1 MCGTGQGK
9 GEIPETA
16 VSDHGRCRVYGKEI
30 RHQKG
35 DERVKE
41 LFSRYR
47 RNRRELDLIADQ
59 IDRLN
64 ERLEDVPEVAGKVIK
79 SSKDFPYIEEHMTV
93 RMKEPKEATLIKD
106 KLRKKEK
113 RQAQLSQEI
122 TKVENFIDSLPE
134 GIEKQIMEMVYL
146 EGMSQTD
153 AAEMLGYTQ
162 SMVSKIIKRAIKDS

>member
-1 MCGTGQGK
+1 ML
-9 GEIPETA
+9 I
-16 VSDHGRCRVYGKEI
+16 SI
-30 RHQKG
+30 SRHKQNK
-35 DERVKE
+35 
-41 LFSRYR
+41 
-47 RNRRELDLIADQ
+47 RELEIIGRQLN
-59 IDRLN
+59 RLYAQ
-64 ERLEDVPEVAGKVIK
+64 LEDVPEVAGKVTK

-146 EGMSQTD
+146 EGMNQSEVAD
-153 AAEMLGYTQ
+153 MLGYTKGRISQ
-162 SMVSKIIKRAIKDS
+162 IISRITKD

>member
-1 MCGTGQGK
+1 ML
-9 GEIPETA
+9 I
-16 VSDHGRCRVYGKEI
+16 SI
-30 RHQKG
+30 SRHKQNK
-35 DERVKE
+35 
-41 LFSRYR
+41 
-47 RNRRELDLIADQ
+47 RELEIIGRQLN
-59 IDRLN
+59 RLYAQ
-64 ERLEDVPEVAGKVIK
+64 LEDVPEVAGKVTK

-113 RQAQLSQEI
+113 RQKQLSQEI

-162 SMVSKIIKRAIKDS
+162 ARVSQIIRNTLKDL